1 MSSLRLSLGD
11 FDFDAANFL
20 TPAENYL
27 YWAIWLMIVLLTCI
41 VFLNFIIAEAS
52 ASYETVKSRLNAMIY
67 KEKTSLVAEAELM
80 YFKSWKNENNFPK
93 YIVIR

>member
-1 MSSLRLSLGD
+1 LGD

-20 TPAENYL
+20 TPAENHL

-52 ASYETVKSRLNAMIY
+52 ASYEVVKKSLEAMIY
-67 KEKTSLVAEAELM
+67 KEKTSLVTEAELM
-80 YFKSWKNENNFPK
+80 YFKSWKNKSNFPK
-93 YIVIR
+93 YIIIR